1 MRSQFL
7 PQALVRDVVVLTMI
21 WYFLVPAAAEAYV
34 GIAAGACMMQAM
46 LAFALTGSLGFKTFW
61 KFFLKFKNSQSTAK

>member
-1 MRSQFL
+1 
-7 PQALVRDVVVLTMI
+7 MI